1 MVTIRNILSLE
12 VTRQMANYK
21 HTIQYY
27 ETDKMGITH
36 HSNYIRFMEE
46 ARIHFLKEAG
56 WPYDKLEAEGVISPV
71 VSVTCDYKKT
81 TTFPDELEIAVAVL
95 DVSPVKFKLGY
106 TMTVSD
112 KVVCTAT
119 STHCLLSKEGRPVS
133 IPKQY
138 PGFYDMLTQ
147 ANVQ

>member
-1 MVTIRNILSLE
+1 
-12 VTRQMANYK
+12 MANYK

-106 TMTVSD
+106 TMTVHE

-119 STHCLLSKEGRPVS
+119 STHCLLSTDGRPIS

-138 PGFYDMLTQ
+138 PDFYEMLSSL
-147 ANVQ
+147 

>member
-1 MVTIRNILSLE
+1 MSI
-12 VTRQMANYK
+12 YK

-56 WPYDKLEAEGVISPV
+56 WPYDKLEEEGVISPV
-71 VSVTCDYKKT
+71 VGVTCDYKKT

-95 DVSPVKFKLGY
+95 EVSPVKFKLSY
-106 TMTVSD
+106 TMTVD
-112 KVVCTAT
+112 EKIVCTAT
-119 STHCLLSKEGRPVS
+119 STHCLLSKEGRPIS
-133 IPKQY
+133 ILKQY
-138 PGFYDMLTQ
+138 PAFYEMLIQ
-147 ANVQ
+147 AKVQ

>member
-1 MVTIRNILSLE
+1 MST
-12 VTRQMANYK
+12 YK

-56 WPYDKLEAEGVISPV
+56 WPYDKLEEEGVISPV
-71 VSVTCDYKKT
+71 VAVTCDYKKT

-95 DVSPVKFKLGY
+95 DVSPVKFKLSY
-106 TMTVSD
+106 TMNVNGT
-112 KVVCTAT
+112 VVCTAT
-119 STHCLLSKEGRPVS
+119 STHCLLSKEGRPIS
-133 IPKQY
+133 IPQQY
-138 PGFYDMLTQ
+138 PGFYEMLTSSF
-147 ANVQ
+147 

>member
-1 MVTIRNILSLE
+1 MNH
-12 VTRQMANYK
+12 YK

-56 WPYDKLEAEGVISPV
+56 WPYDKLEEEGVISPV
-71 VSVTCDYKKT
+71 VSVTCNYKKT
-81 TTFPDELEIAVAVL
+81 TTFPDKLEIAVAVL
-95 DVSPVKFKLGY
+95 DVSPVKFKLAY
-106 TMTVSD
+106 TMTVSE
-112 KVVCTAT
+112 KIVCTAT
-119 STHCLLSKEGRPVS
+119 STHCLLSKDGRPIS

-138 PGFYDMLTQ
+138 PGFYEMLTQ
-147 ANVQ
+147 AKAQ